1 VVDRAAGLLR
11 RLTSNGD
18 QLDNLLGAEG
28 GRGPWP
34 RGIGEHLLD
43 ETQQG
48 HFGNRLLL
56 GLLQL
61 GSRLQPTVA
70 PVAEGAAGSPQ
81 SPGRGLDA
89 WVGR

>member
-1 VVDRAAGLLR
+1 VVDRAAGLLG

-18 QLDNLLGAEG
+18 ELHDLLGAEG

-43 ETQQG
+43 QAQQRRLG
-48 HFGNRLLL
+48 DRLLL

-61 GSRLQPTVA
+61 GSRPQPAVA
-70 PVAEGAAGSPQ
+70 PVTDGQAG
-81 SPGRGLDA
+81 
-89 WVGR
+89 